1 MKISRLKLSNFK
13 RFTEL
18 AIEGIPETAK
28 LVLLVG
34 SNGSGKSCIFDA
46 FNLLNRR
53 PYKGVP
59 EEVPEYHRKER
70 SLESRIAA
78 CFEDGQEI
86 SRVGAS
92 MPVETTQ
99 RQFYGRSSNRIPA
112 RIEQVREADVTI
124 RNDKDAPTFFIED
137 DRRVFADVL
146 AFTSAIDS
154 ALRKP
159 TFEGRQVDNV
169 AIYQE
174 HIAPLNTALAR
185 IFGGSPATYIQLRDY
200 DSSDIGKPVQLLFT
214 KGSSNIPFDLLSHGE
229 KQVVVLLLGFIAR
242 RTLYQETIFY
252 IDEMDLHLNTG
263 LQRQLLAEIV
273 EHWIPA
279 GSQLWTASHSLGF
292 IDYAQQSDLAVCIDL
307 DQLDFDQ
314 PQTLRPQPKD
324 RLEVF
329 EIAVPRDSLGR
340 LFANRKM
347 VVCEGDDQKLYN
359 AALDDSELLFI
370 PARNAYSVFQ
380 MVTADPSLW
389 GLRDRDF
396 LLQKEVEK
404 LQQAYPRLRILPC
417 YSIESWLYHPQNIA
431 SLSLEGC
438 DAEAWKAEIVTR
450 KPDAHK
456 LEVKH
461 ARSHIAELR
470 HHPLDSM
477 RSSETNVDEI
487 YAAYAS
493 TDFDTMYRVL
503 PMKTFPKDFLSPF
516 QLTPSVLARAPWFKE
531 QLRSLFD

>member
-1 MKISRLKLSNFK
+1 MKVSRLKLTNFK

-18 AIEGIPETAK
+18 AIEGIPETAR

-34 SNGSGKSCIFDA
+34 NNGSGKSCVFDA

-59 EEVPEYHRKER
+59 EEVADYHRKDR
-70 SLESRIAA
+70 SVETRIAV

-86 SRVGAS
+86 TRFGDTLTGESA
-92 MPVETTQ
+92 Q

-112 RIEQVREADVTI
+112 RIEQVREPDVTI
-124 RNDKDAPTFFIED
+124 RNDKDAPLFFIED
-137 DRRVFADVL
+137 DRRVFTDVL
-146 AFTSAIDS
+146 VYTSAIDA

-159 TFEGRQVDNV
+159 TFEGRQADTV
-169 AIYQE
+169 AIFQE
-174 HIAPLNTALAR
+174 HIAPLNKSLSR
-185 IFGGSPATYIQLRDY
+185 IFGDNPTTSIQLRGFDN
-200 DSSDIGKPVQLLFT
+200 SDAVKPVQLLFT

-229 KQVVVLLLGFIAR
+229 KQVVILLLGFITR
-242 RTLYQETIFY
+242 KTLYQETIFY

-263 LQRQLLAEIV
+263 LQWQLLAEIV

-292 IDYAQQSDLAVCIDL
+292 IDYAQQSDMAVCIDL

-314 PQTLRPQPKD
+314 SQTLRPQPKD

-329 EIAVPRDSLGR
+329 EIAVPKDSLGR

-431 SLSLEGC
+431 SLALAGYNA
-438 DAEAWKAEIVTR
+438 DAWKEEIVAR
-450 KPDAHK
+450 RPEAHT

-477 RSSETNVDEI
+477 RSSEVIVDEI
-487 YAAYAS
+487 YTAYAS
-493 TDFDTMYRVL
+493 ADFDTMYKVL
-503 PMKTFPKDFLSPF
+503 PMKNFPKDYLAPF
-516 QLTPSVLARAPWFKE
+516 QLTPSALARAPWFKE
-531 QLRSLFD
+531 QLGKLFE